1 MTKESKKA
9 GLSRRAVLAASA
21 SIPLISILSRR
32 ANAAEFTLKF
42 ATGQDPSHPV
52 NMRAREAI
60 DRIKE
65 ATGGRVEINLFPANQ
80 LGSDTDLL
88 GQIRNGAVDYL
99 NIGSSVLATLVPNVG
114 IVNTGFAFASYDE
127 VWKAMDGD
135 LGKFVKSEIENVGV
149 LQVGKSWDNGFRQ
162 LTSSTREIKTPDDLK
177 GFKMRVP
184 AAPILTSLFQALGA
198 GPTPINFNEVYSA
211 LQTKVVEGQE
221 NPLAIIATAKL
232 YEVQKYCSLT
242 SHVWDAYIILGN
254 RRSFQRLPADAQ
266 EAVTRELN
274 KAADAERADIAAL
287 SKSLRDEL
295 SGKGLQFIEVDK
307 AAFRG
312 TLGKTSFYK
321 DWHEKFG
328 DKGWTLL
335 EQAVGK
341 LG

>member
-1 MTKESKKA
+1 MTKEAKA
-9 GLSRRAVLAASA
+9 SLNRRALLAASV
-21 SIPLISILSRR
+21 SVPLMSMLPRR
-32 ANAAEFTLKF
+32 AGAAEFTLKF

-52 NMRAREAI
+52 NKRVREAL

-99 NIGSSVLATLVPNVG
+99 NIAASVLATLVPTAG
-114 IVNTGFAFASYDE
+114 IVNTGFAFDSYDT

-135 LGKFVKSEIENVGV
+135 LGKFVKGEIENVGV
-149 LQVGKSWDNGFRQ
+149 LQIGKSWDNGFRQ

-184 AAPILTSLFQALGA
+184 AAPILTGLFQALGA

-242 SHVWDAYIILGN
+242 SHVWDAYLILGN
-254 RRSFQRLPADAQ
+254 RRSFSRLPADAQ
-266 EAVTRELN
+266 EIVARELN
-274 KAADAERADIAAL
+274 KAADDERMDIAAL
-287 SKSLRDEL
+287 SKSLREDL
-295 SGKGLQFIEVDK
+295 TSKGLNFIEVDK
-307 AAFRG
+307 AAFRA
-312 TLGKTSFYK
+312 TLAKTSFYK
-321 DWHEKFG
+321 DWHAKFG

-335 EQAVGK
+335 EQSVGK

>member
-1 MTKESKKA
+1 MTKVSKT
-9 GLSRRAVLAASA
+9 GLSRRVVLAAGA
-21 SIPLISILSRR
+21 SIPLVSILSRR
-32 ANAAEFTLKF
+32 GDAAEFTLKF

-52 NMRAREAI
+52 NKRAREAI

-65 ATGGRVEINLFPANQ
+65 ATSGRVEINLFPANQ

-99 NIGSSVLATLVPNVG
+99 NIGSSVLATLVPAVG
-114 IVNTGFAFASYDE
+114 IVNTGFAFTSYDE

-135 LGKFVKSEIENVGV
+135 LGKFVKTEIENVGV

-162 LTSSTREIKTPDDLK
+162 LTSSTREIKTPEDLK

-184 AAPILTSLFQALGA
+184 AAPILTGLFQALGA

-266 EAVTRELN
+266 EIVTRELN
-274 KAADAERADIAAL
+274 KAADAERADIAVL

-295 SGKGLQFIEVDK
+295 SGKGLQFVEVDK
-307 AAFRG
+307 AAFRSA
-312 TLGKTSFYK
+312 LGKTSFYK
-321 DWHEKFG
+321 DWRAKFG

-335 EQAVGK
+335 EQAVGQ
-341 LG
+341 LA

>member
-1 MTKESKKA
+1 MTEVSKT
-9 GLSRRAVLAASA
+9 GLSRRVVLAAGA
-21 SIPLISILSRR
+21 SIPLVSILTRR
-32 ANAAEFTLKF
+32 GDAAEFALKF

-52 NMRAREAI
+52 NKRAREAI

-65 ATGGRVEINLFPANQ
+65 ATSGRVEINLFPANQ

-99 NIGSSVLATLVPNVG
+99 NIGSSVLATLVPTVG
-114 IVNTGFAFASYDE
+114 IVNTGFAFTSYDE
-127 VWKAMDGD
+127 VRKAMDGD

-149 LQVGKSWDNGFRQ
+149 LQIGKSWDNGFRQ

-184 AAPILTSLFQALGA
+184 AAPILTGLFQALGA

-266 EAVTRELN
+266 EIVTRELN
-274 KAADAERADIAAL
+274 KAADAERADIAVL

-295 SGKGLQFIEVDK
+295 SGKGLQFVEVDN
-307 AAFRG
+307 AAFR
-312 TLGKTSFYK
+312 TALGKTSFYK
-321 DWHEKFG
+321 DWRAKFG

-335 EQAVGK
+335 EQAVGQ
-341 LG
+341 LA

>member
-1 MTKESKKA
+1 MTKATKS

-21 SIPLISILSRR
+21 SVPLVSILSRPSF
-32 ANAAEFTLKF
+32 AAEFTLKF

-52 NMRAREAI
+52 NKRAREAI

-99 NIGSSVLATLVPNVG
+99 NIAASVLATLVPTAG
-114 IVNTGFAFASYDE
+114 IVNTGFAFESYE
-127 VWKAMDGD
+127 AVWKAMDGD

-149 LQVGKSWDNGFRQ
+149 LQIGKSWDNGFRQ

-184 AAPILTSLFQALGA
+184 AAPILTGLFQALGA

-232 YEVQKYCSLT
+232 FEVQKYCSLT
-242 SHVWDAYIILGN
+242 SHVWDAYLILGN
-254 RRSFQRLPADAQ
+254 RRSFSRLPADAQ
-266 EAVTRELN
+266 EIVTREIN
-274 KAADAERADIAAL
+274 KAADDERRDIATL
-287 SKSLRDEL
+287 SRSLRDDL
-295 SGKGLQFIEVDK
+295 SGKGLNFIEVDK
-307 AAFRG
+307 TGFR
-312 TLGKTSFYK
+312 TALGKTSFYK

-328 DKGWTLL
+328 EKGWALL

>member
-1 MTKESKKA
+1 MTKELKA
-9 GLSRRAVLAASA
+9 GLSRRAVLAATA
-21 SIPLISILSRR
+21 SIPLVSILSRR
-32 ANAAEFTLKF
+32 ADAAEFTVKF

-52 NMRAREAI
+52 NKRAREAI

-88 GQIRNGAVDYL
+88 GQIRNGAVDYM
-99 NIGSSVLATLVPNVG
+99 NIGSSVLATLVPNAG
-114 IVNTGFAFASYDE
+114 IINTGFAFTSYDE

-149 LQVGKSWDNGFRQ
+149 LQVCKSWDNGFRQ
-162 LTSSTREIKTPDDLK
+162 LTSSTREIRTPDDLK

-254 RRSFQRLPADAQ
+254 RRSFQRLPTDVQ
-266 EAVTRELN
+266 EIVTRELN

-287 SKSLRDEL
+287 SKSLRDDL
-295 SGKGLQFIEVDK
+295 SAKGLQFVEVDK
-307 AAFRG
+307 PAFRG
-312 TLGKTSFYK
+312 MLGKTTFYK
-321 DWHEKFG
+321 DWREKFG

>member
-1 MTKESKKA
+1 MTKTSEA
-9 GLSRRAVLAASA
+9 FLSRRAVLAAGA
-21 SIPLISILSRR
+21 SVPLVSILSRR
-32 ANAAEFTLKF
+32 AGAADFTLKF

-52 NMRAREAI
+52 NKRAGEAI
-60 DRIKE
+60 GRIKE

-99 NIGSSVLATLVPNVG
+99 NIASSVLATLVPSAG

-135 LGKFVKSEIENVGV
+135 LGKFVKGEIENVGV
-149 LQVGKSWDNGFRQ
+149 LQIGKSWDNGFRQ
-162 LTSSTREIKTPDDLK
+162 LTSSTREIRTPDDLK

-254 RRSFQRLPADAQ
+254 RRSFQRLPTDVQ
-266 EAVTRELN
+266 EIVTRELN
-274 KAADAERADIAAL
+274 TAADAERVDIAAL
-287 SKSLRDEL
+287 SKSLRDDL
-295 SGKGLQFIEVDK
+295 SSKGLQFVEVDK
-307 AAFRG
+307 PAFRA
-312 TLGKTSFYK
+312 TLGKTTFYK
-321 DWHEKFG
+321 DWREKFG

>member
-1 MTKESKKA
+1 MTKVSNT
-9 GLSRRAVLAASA
+9 GLSRRDVLAAGA
-21 SIPLISILSRR
+21 SIPLVSILSGRGD
-32 ANAAEFTLKF
+32 AAEFTLKF

-52 NMRAREAI
+52 NKRAREAI

-65 ATGGRVEINLFPANQ
+65 ATSGRVEINLFPANQ

-99 NIGSSVLATLVPNVG
+99 NIGSSVLATLVPAVG
-114 IVNTGFAFASYDE
+114 IVNTGFAFTSYDE

-135 LGKFVKSEIENVGV
+135 LGKFVKTEIENVGV

-162 LTSSTREIKTPDDLK
+162 LTSSTREIKTPEDLK

-184 AAPILTSLFQALGA
+184 AAPILTGLFQALGA

-266 EAVTRELN
+266 EIVTRELN
-274 KAADAERADIAAL
+274 KAADAERADIAVL

-295 SGKGLQFIEVDK
+295 SGKGLQFVEVDK
-307 AAFRG
+307 AAFRSA
-312 TLGKTSFYK
+312 LGKTSFYR
-321 DWHEKFG
+321 DWRAKFG

-335 EQAVGK
+335 EQAVGQ
-341 LG
+341 LA

>member
-1 MTKESKKA
+1 MIKETRK
-9 GLSRRAVLAASA
+9 GLSRRALLAAGA
-21 SIPLISILSRR
+21 SIPIVSVLSRR
-32 ANAAEFTLKF
+32 SDAADFTLKF

-52 NMRAREAI
+52 NNRAREAA

-88 GQIRNGAVDYL
+88 GQIRNGAIDYL
-99 NIGSSVLATLVPNVG
+99 NIAASVLATLVPTAG
-114 IVNTGFAFASYDE
+114 IVNTGFAFESYDT

-135 LGKFVKSEIENVGV
+135 LGKFVKSQIESVGV
-149 LQVGKSWDNGFRQ
+149 LQVCKPWDNGFRQ

-242 SHVWDAYIILGN
+242 SHVWDAYLILGN
-254 RRSFQRLPADAQ
+254 RRSFARLPADAQ
-266 EAVTRELN
+266 EIVTRELD
-274 KAADAERADIAAL
+274 KAADDERKDIAAL
-287 SKSLRDEL
+287 SKSLREDL
-295 SGKGLQFIEVDK
+295 ASKGLNFVEVDK
-307 AAFRG
+307 AAFRA
-312 TLGKTSFYK
+312 TLGKTTFYK
-321 DWHEKFG
+321 DWREKFG
-328 DKGWTLL
+328 DKGWALL

>member
-1 MTKESKKA
+1 MTKA
-9 GLSRRAVLAASA
+9 NRTGLSRRALLAAGA
-21 SIPLISILSRR
+21 AIPLVSILPQRSG
-32 ANAAEFTLKF
+32 AADFTLKF

-52 NMRAREAI
+52 NKRAREAI

-88 GQIRNGAVDYL
+88 GQTRNGAIDYL
-99 NIGSSVLATLVPNVG
+99 NIAASVLATLVPSAG
-114 IVNTGFAFASYDE
+114 IVNTGFAFNSYDA

-135 LGKFVKSEIENVGV
+135 LGAFVKGEIENVGV

-242 SHVWDAYIILGN
+242 SHVWDAYLILGN
-254 RRSFQRLPADAQ
+254 RRSFSRLPADAQ
-266 EAVTRELN
+266 EIVTRELN
-274 KAADAERADIAAL
+274 KTADDERKDIAAL
-287 SKSLRDEL
+287 SKSLRDDL
-295 SGKGLQFIEVDK
+295 ASKGLTFVEVDK
-307 AAFRG
+307 ATFR
-312 TLGKTSFYK
+312 TALANTSFYK
-321 DWHEKFG
+321 DWHGKFG

>member
-1 MTKESKKA
+1 MTKKSKA
-9 GLSRRAVLAASA
+9 VLSRRAVLAAAA
-21 SIPLISILSRR
+21 SVPLVSILSRR
-32 ANAAEFTLKF
+32 ASAAEYTLKF

-52 NMRAREAI
+52 NKRAREAI
-60 DRIKE
+60 GRIKE

-99 NIGSSVLATLVPNVG
+99 NIASSVLATLVPSAG

-135 LGKFVKSEIENVGV
+135 LGKFVKGEIENVGV
-149 LQVGKSWDNGFRQ
+149 LQVGRSWDNGFRQ

-254 RRSFQRLPADAQ
+254 RRSFQRLPADVQ
-266 EAVTRELN
+266 EILTRELN
-274 KAADAERADIAAL
+274 TAADAERADIAAL
-287 SKSLRDEL
+287 SKSLRDDL
-295 SGKGLQFIEVDK
+295 SAKGLQFVEVDK
-307 AAFRG
+307 PAFRS
-312 TLGKTSFYK
+312 TLGKTTFYK
-321 DWHEKFG
+321 DWREKFG

-335 EQAVGK
+335 EQTVGK

>member
-1 MTKESKKA
+1 MTKKSKA
-9 GLSRRAVLAASA
+9 GVSRRALLAASA
-21 SIPLISILSRR
+21 TIPLVSILSRH

-52 NMRAREAI
+52 NTRVREAI

-88 GQIRNGAVDYL
+88 GQIRNGAIDYL

-114 IVNTGFAFASYDE
+114 IVNTGFAFTSYDE

-149 LQVGKSWDNGFRQ
+149 LQVCKSWDNGFRQ
-162 LTSSTREIKTPDDLK
+162 LTSSTREIRTPDDLK

-254 RRSFQRLPADAQ
+254 RRSFQRLPTDVQ
-266 EAVTRELN
+266 EVVTRELN
-274 KAADAERADIAAL
+274 KAADAERADIEAL

-312 TLGKTSFYK
+312 VLSKTSFYK

-335 EQAVGK
+335 EQTVGK

>member
-1 MTKESKKA
+1 MTEEAKR
-9 GLSRRAVLAASA
+9 GLTRRAALAMGAAIPLVSIISRRGD
-21 SIPLISILSRR
+21 
-32 ANAAEFTLKF
+32 AAEFTLKF

-52 NMRAREAI
+52 NKRAREAI
-60 DRIKE
+60 DRIKQ

-99 NIGSSVLATLVPNVG
+99 NIGASVLATLVPGVG
-114 IVNTGFAFASYDE
+114 IVNTGFAFSSYDA

-135 LGKFVKSEIENVGV
+135 LGNFVKGEIEKIGV
-149 LQVGKSWDNGFRQ
+149 LQVSKSWDNGFRQ

-221 NPLAIIATAKL
+221 NPLAIISTAKL
-232 YEVQKYCSLT
+232 YEVQKYCCLT
-242 SHVWDAYIILGN
+242 SHVWDAYLILGN
-254 RRSFQRLPADAQ
+254 RRSFSRLPSDAQ
-266 EAVTRELN
+266 EIVTRELN
-274 KAADAERADIAAL
+274 KAADDERADIAAL

-295 SGKGLQFIEVDK
+295 AAKGLNFVEVDK
-307 AAFRG
+307 VAFRA

-321 DWHEKFG
+321 DWREKFG
-328 DKGWTLL
+328 EKGWTLL